1 VTSSARQLPPETT
14 ARPLG
19 GSDIGCLCGVLLVA
33 LLSRLI
39 PAYFVGVEVA
49 DLCSYRRMAM
59 TVARNQDIY
68 DVRVLFPY
76 TPLSLYLP
84 VLGLYLSVALH
95 SPLHLVMKLFPIAS
109 DMGTAW
115 LTFLLARTRWSRF
128 GATVAAL
135 GYALNPVSVLI
146 SGFHGNIMPVSVFFA
161 FWAYYLFDRAP
172 RSKTFILSALA
183 LGIGIGLRSWPVLL
197 LPFFL
202 RPGFLTWRQRILYA
216 ALAAFP
222 SVATLAPYLW
232 VNSEGIIREAFGYV
246 STPDFGWVGIWR
258 GIWFLQ
264 TGQGT
269 LPWAATWLSKSRFL
283 FLGTYGVL
291 VAGAFLWS
299 HVTDTAGW
307 IVAALLL
314 DYTLVGGVAAQ
325 YFGWVVPFLVFRP
338 RFNAAF
344 ALVAGGCLVTFY
356 LTWFPELLFG
366 RYSNPL
372 TYSRETA
379 VQLNVAFLAAT
390 WALGAL
396 WLLVFLGSAV
406 RRAPLS
412 RQEPPKREPST
423 APTANGTRLVPVGIV
438 VLVGLVLV
446 VVGLEIPYLQRTKA
460 APELPATV
468 TWTTGSRGGQ
478 QGQVDEPIGFAVAR
492 DGDIYEADLGNARVQ
507 RFAADGTFLAE
518 WKDAQLRQPTDVAVD
533 SHDRVYVLDNAGAIY
548 ELGPNRA
555 LTLTIALVPLGSY
568 APRGLAFDD
577 ARDRIYVMDT
587 GKGRVLVLD
596 RTGNVLAT
604 WGGEGAPSA
613 FDLGW
618 GIGVD
623 PQGNVIVAERG
634 NSRVQKFS
642 PDGVV
647 LAEWMVKGDVCD
659 LAVGPDGRVY
669 ITSGDRAKVWV
680 YDSDGNALGQIA
692 KAFVNQPATR
702 GIGIAHSGDVI
713 VGTEASIIR
722 LAISFPTAGGTGAAS
737 R

>member
-1 VTSSARQLPPETT
+1 M
-14 ARPLG
+14 
-19 GSDIGCLCGVLLVA
+19 
-33 LLSRLI
+33 
-39 PAYFVGVEVA
+39 PAYFVGIEVA
-49 DLCSYRRMAM
+49 DLYSYRRMAM
-59 TVARNQDIY
+59 TVMRNQDIY

-95 SPLHLVMKLFPIAS
+95 QPLHLVMKVFPIAA

-115 LTFLLARTRWSRF
+115 LMFLLARARWNRF
-128 GATVAAL
+128 RATAVGL
-135 GYALNPVSVLI
+135 GYALNPVSILI

-161 FWAYYLFDRAP
+161 FWAYYLFARAA
-172 RSKTFILSALA
+172 RTKTVILSALA

-202 RPGFLTWRQRILYA
+202 RPGFLTWRQRILYT

-222 SVATLAPYLW
+222 SVATMLPYLL
-232 VNSEGIIREAFGYV
+232 VHSESILREAFGYV

-264 TGQGT
+264 TGQNV
-269 LPWAATWLSKSRFL
+269 LPWAAKWLSKSRFL
-283 FLGTYGVL
+283 FLSTYAVL
-291 VAGAFLWS
+291 VVAALQWS
-299 HVTDTAGW
+299 HISDTAGW

-344 ALVAGGCLVTFY
+344 ALVAGGCLITFY
-356 LTWFPELLFG
+356 LTWFPEILFG
-366 RYSNPL
+366 RYPSPF
-372 TYSRETA
+372 TCSHETI
-379 VQLNVAFLAAT
+379 VQWNVAFLAAT

-396 WLLVFLGSAV
+396 GLLSFLVSGV
-406 RRAPLS
+406 RRARLS
-412 RQEPPKREPST
+412 GEEPPKPEPSMAT
-423 APTANGTRLVPVGIV
+423 AASSSRLVSVGIV
-438 VLVGLVLV
+438 VLVGLILLA
-446 VVGLEIPYLQRTKA
+446 VGVEIPYLQRTKA

-468 TWTTGSRGGQ
+468 AWIVGSRGSQ
-478 QGQVDEPIGFAVAR
+478 QGQVDEPIGFAVTPA
-492 DGDIYEADLGNARVQ
+492 GDIYEADLGNARVQ

-518 WKDAQLRQPTDVAVD
+518 WKGTQLQQPTDVAVD
-533 SHDRVYVLDNAGAIY
+533 SQGRVYVLDNAGAIY
-548 ELGPNRA
+548 QLGPNGT
-555 LTLTIALVPLGSY
+555 LTLVLDLAPLGSY
-568 APRGLAFDD
+568 APRGLTFDD

-596 RTGNVLAT
+596 RKGNVLAK
-604 WGGEGAPSA
+604 WGGEGIPSE
-613 FDLGW
+613 FVLGW

-623 PQGNVIVAERG
+623 PQGDVIVAERG

-647 LAEWMVKGDVCD
+647 LAHWMVKGDVCD

-680 YDSDGNALGQIA
+680 YGSDGNALGEVA
-692 KAFVNQPATR
+692 RAFGNQPPTR
-702 GIGIAHSGDVI
+702 GIGIADAGDLI
-713 VGTEASIIR
+713 VGTEDSIIR
-722 LAISFPTAGGTGAAS
+722 LTISFPSEAGTGTAS